1 MSLFSIELGL
11 LSLRGLR
18 AGTGEPGTG
27 VRTGSGELAAGAGV
41 RTGSGE
47 LAVGARGELGGEA
60 SWALTGSS

>member
-11 LSLRGLR
+11 LILRGLC
-18 AGTGEPGTG
+18 AGTGE
-27 VRTGSGELAAGAGV
+27 LGAGV

-47 LAVGARGELGGEA
+47 LAAGARGELGGEA